1 MSISSDLRDLLHV
14 FSLSACYSR
23 PRRVSVRVRRHSHYA
38 LYSFLLDA
46 LSSSSSSSSS
56 VKLAILLF
64 SVSDLFFKQTK
75 KGIEALITALV

>member
-46 LSSSSSSSSS
+46 LSSSSSS